1 MRYWIK
7 VAGTGESAFT
17 DERWQERR
25 ARFAREGR
33 LPSLFPRR
41 PRIARGDRLVVYAS
55 GSAAEYGEAR
65 IFAIEEVLSE
75 EPEPSGRE
83 RWTWMVETRL
93 VAGAPSL
100 AVAPALRDIGVSP
113 KSLRQ
118 HSHIGLDADAGARA
132 EALMASLGA

>member
-1 MRYWIK
+1 MQYWIK

-17 DERWQERR
+17 DERWRERR
-25 ARFAREGR
+25 ARFEREGR

-41 PRIARGDRLVVYAS
+41 PRVARGDRLVLYAS

-65 IFAIEEVLSE
+65 IFAIEEVVSE

-93 VAGAPSL
+93 LAGAPSL
-100 AVAPALRDIGVSP
+100 AAAPGVREIGVSP

-118 HSHIGLDADAGARA
+118 HSHIRISPAQGRA
-132 EALMASLGA
+132 AEELMASLAV